1 MIVPTGTASKSTCS
15 LGFSNDVT
23 GNLPRSPMQVYGS
36 DAARAANLRSF
47 VDGKMDV
54 LNTPVGPMLPRNT
67 GGLAPRPAQRQRRPG
82 LPGQHDVPRRGWV
95 PVLWGAYANACPIK
109 QGCLSHVVSEANC
122 VSLRACVR
130 AVMGG
135 VGWGWGGGGLGC

>member
-15 LGFSNDVT
+15 LGVSNDVT

-67 GGLAPRPAQRQRRPG
+67 GGLPNDNDARVYPDNMMFLAG
-82 LPGQHDVPRRGWV
+82 G
-95 PVLWGAYANACPIK
+95 
-109 QGCLSHVVSEANC
+109 GCLC
-122 VSLRACVR
+122 C
-130 AVMGG
+130 G
-135 VGWGWGGGGLGC
+135 VLMPMRVQ